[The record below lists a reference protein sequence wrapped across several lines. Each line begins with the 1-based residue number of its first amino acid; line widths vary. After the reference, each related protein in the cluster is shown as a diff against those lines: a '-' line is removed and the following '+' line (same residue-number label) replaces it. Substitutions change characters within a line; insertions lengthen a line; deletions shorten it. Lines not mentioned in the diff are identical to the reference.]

1 MKCEKLRLKIIESPL
16 AFSMLEI
23 INSDNSS
30 ILNLSIS
37 ICMCVSLRKF
47 GPNEKWNVA
56 YLVDPNFYEVESKKN
71 TRMKTRVC
79 MTTNWILN
87 SSWFNKCALNSILKC
102 DDVIYN
108 NLFPRLLL
116 GNVWSCLNS
125 TSYVVSNDTTLDPVF
140 RYFQREKSVFNLM
153 YSRVQY
159 HLYRIV

>member
-1 MKCEKLRLKIIESPL
+1 MKCLKLRLKIIESPL
-16 AFSMLEI
+16 AYSMLEI
-23 INSDNSS
+23 ISSDNSS

-37 ICMCVSLRKF
+37 ICMCYVILSQMK
-47 GPNEKWNVA
+47 NETLHIWLTQIFMRSNRR
-56 YLVDPNFYEVESKKN
+56 KN

-116 GNVWSCLNS
+116 GNVWSCLNI
-125 TSYVVSNDTTLDPVF
+125 TSNVVPRHDFGLSISPYPAWL
-140 RYFQREKSVFNLM
+140 
-153 YSRVQY
+153 
-159 HLYRIV
+159 LYCI